1 MRPVAQ
7 ASVIVDLMVCLP
19 NITARSA
26 LLRAVAEY
34 DRLGQADFLKT
45 YGFGPVTESASAL
58 HSGVVRTLKPCPYQL
73 VRCCRLATPEP
84 TTLMPQPKVD
94 PILAATE
101 DRAQCSRAQYPCI
114 P

>member
-34 DRLGQADFLKT
+34 DRLGRADFLKT

-58 HSGVVRTLKPCPYQL
+58 HSGVVRALQPCPYQL
-73 VRCCRLATPEP
+73 VKCCRLATPEP
-84 TTLMPQPKVD
+84 TTLMPPTQ
-94 PILAATE
+94 
-101 DRAQCSRAQYPCI
+101 S
-114 P
+114 